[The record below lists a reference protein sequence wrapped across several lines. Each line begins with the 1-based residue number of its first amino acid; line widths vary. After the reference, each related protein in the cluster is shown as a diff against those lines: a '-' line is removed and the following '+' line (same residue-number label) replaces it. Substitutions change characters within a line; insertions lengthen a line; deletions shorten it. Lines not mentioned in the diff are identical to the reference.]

1 MAVNPE
7 ELAARD
13 LATIAAER
21 EQNKAAENAAIEAAI
36 YNAANGEATRQ
47 AASAMAAHVRIKKA
61 RKKREQQEQQAASSK
76 PQQPQKKKPGRH
88 KATTRILR
96 SYFLTEEA
104 YNEAL
109 QVFRQY
115 AKGAAR
121 AKAVVLYLQEAR
133 PESFRNDS
141 DELKS
146 LFDAIVRVV
155 GKLGQ
160 YRGFTQKDHISDK
173 EREKLKKLFA
183 EAK

>member
-21 EQNKAAENAAIEAAI
+21 EQNKAAETAAIEATI
-36 YNAANGEATRQ
+36 YNIANSETTR
-47 AASAMAAHVRIKKA
+47 AVASALAAHFRIEEA
-61 RKKREQQEQQAASSK
+61 RKKREQQGQPAAAGEQQ
-76 PQQPQKKKPGRH
+76 PTKKSPGRH
-88 KATTRILR
+88 KAATRILR
-96 SYFLTEEA
+96 SYFLTENA

-141 DELKS
+141 DEQKS
-146 LFDAIVRVV
+146 LFDAIERVV

-160 YRGFTQKDHISDK
+160 YRGFTQKDHLSDN

-183 EAK
+183 EAE

>member
-36 YNAANGEATRQ
+36 YNAANSPETRA
-47 AASAMAAHVRIKKA
+47 AASAVDTGIRIKKA
-61 RKKREQQEQQAASSK
+61 REKREQQGQPAAASEQQPA
-76 PQQPQKKKPGRH
+76 KKGPGRH
-88 KATTRILR
+88 KAKKRILR

-133 PESFRNDS
+133 PDSFRNDS